1 MYQRLLLVTVFLIGC
16 LIVPP
21 LLAEAQDRG
30 QRFGAGAGAGG
41 AILGRVLEAD
51 TEDTLIGA
59 SVALWNAADSTL
71 VTGTITGDEGRFEL
85 AGVQPGTYYVR
96 VSFIGLMPETTD
108 DITISR
114 DSRRVDLGTIAL
126 GADTAQL
133 DEIEVSARR
142 DDIEFGIDRTRYTLR
157 DQVVTAGGSALD
169 ALETVPSV
177 EVDVDGAVS
186 LRGSQNV
193 AIHINGRPT
202 QMSGDMLTAF
212 LQGLQSESIEAVEVM
227 PNPSVR
233 YDPSGMSGI
242 LNIVLKENIEL
253 GWSATASTG
262 VDSRGGYNASTGLN
276 INYGRWSGT
285 ASYGLRSSDRDSQGS
300 RYRLN
305 RFQSPQTALN
315 QLTTGTRESFSHNIR
330 TALRYDLSEK
340 NELSVSGRFSLRN
353 GANHTLNANTF
364 ANGDDLLLRR
374 YDRVTQNSSDRFNM
388 NYQLGFARIIE
399 RNTHELS
406 AELRWGMNRNDGQN
420 LYREETLA
428 AADTMDAQQL
438 LEESSSRDR
447 ERSNASLRVDY
458 ERPLA
463 DWGTME
469 TGYRG
474 DVRTQDNGFVAAAY
488 DPDREAFLPQENLN
502 NRFTYDRQ
510 VHALYAIVQAE
521 TGRVGAQVGVRLEQ
535 TFSTFDLET
544 TGEAFDNR
552 YFSFFPNAYL
562 TYSPSEGHQLKA
574 SYGKRIN
581 RPGTRSLNPFDDL
594 SDPLFRRVGNPF
606 LLPEYTHNVEVSYTR
621 LGRLTSLSVSPYV
634 RYTTDVI
641 RRNQEVTPAGVSVLT
656 YGNLA
661 TQTSYGSEFV
671 GTLRMSRTFNA
682 FVNFNL
688 YRVDTDGSNVDTDLT
703 SGSYGWSTRAN
714 MTYRVVPSLSVQAS
728 YFYRAPMQIEQ
739 GRSSGRSMATLGAR
753 YTFLNDRANLSVSA
767 RDLFNTMNFSLWR
780 DDDRFYQETT
790 RSWNAQSFSL
800 SLSYTFGQQQRDRRD
815 RGARGGGGMS
825 EMDNFDG

>member
-1 MYQRLLLVTVFLIGC
+1 MHTRLLFLTALLIGF
-16 LIVPP
+16 P
-21 LLAEAQDRG
+21 LLAEAQDRE
-30 QRFGAGAGAGG
+30 QRAGARAGMSG
-41 AILGRVLEAD
+41 AIFGQVMEAD
-51 TEDTLIGA
+51 TDDTLIGA
-59 SVALWNAADSTL
+59 SVALWTAADSSL
-71 VTGTITGDEGRFEL
+71 VTGTITQDAGRFEL
-85 AGVQPGTYYVR
+85 TGVRPGTYYVQ
-96 VSFIGLMPETTD
+96 VSFIGMVPETID
-108 DITISR
+108 DVTIGR
-114 DSRRVDLGTIAL
+114 GSRRVDLGTVAL
-126 GADTAQL
+126 APDTAQL
-133 DEIEVSARR
+133 DEVEVSARR

-253 GWSATASTG
+253 GWSTFVSAG
-262 VDSRGGYNASTGLN
+262 GDSRGSYNTSTGLT
-276 INYGRWSGT
+276 INYGRWRGT
-285 ASYGLRSSDRDSQGS
+285 ASYGLRSSDRNSEGS

-315 QLTTGTRESFSHNIR
+315 QLTTGNRESFSHNAR
-330 TALRYDLSEK
+330 TSLRYDLSDK
-340 NELSVSGRFSLRN
+340 NELSFSGRLSLRD
-353 GANHTLNANTF
+353 GANYTLNANTF

-374 YDRVTQNSSDRFNM
+374 YDRVTENSSDRFNM
-388 NYQLGFARIIE
+388 NYQLGFTRVLE
-399 RNTHELS
+399 RNTHEFA
-406 AELRWGMNRNDGQN
+406 AEVRWGMSRNDGQN

-428 AADTMDAQQL
+428 SADIVDAQEL

-447 ERSNASLRVDY
+447 ERSNASLRIDY

-463 DWGTME
+463 DWGRLE

-474 DVRTQDNGFVAAAY
+474 NMRTQDNSFFAAAF

-510 VHALYAIVQAE
+510 VHALYGILQGE

-562 TYSPSEGHQLKA
+562 TYSPIDGHQLKA

-606 LLPEYTHNVEVSYTR
+606 LLPEYTHNIELSYTR
-621 LGRLTSLSVSPYV
+621 LGRLTSLSASPYV

-641 RRNQEVTPAGVSVLT
+641 RRNQEVRPDGVSVLT

-671 GTLRMSRTFNA
+671 GTLRMGRTFNA

-703 SGSYGWSTRAN
+703 SGSYGWSTRASV
-714 MTYRVVPSLSVQAS
+714 TYRVVSPLSVQAS

-753 YTFLNDRANLSVSA
+753 YTFLNDRANLSFSA

-800 SLSYTFGQQQRDRRD
+800 SLSYTFGQPQRDRRNRGD
-815 RGARGGGGMS
+815 RGMGGDGMS
-825 EMDNFDG
+825 EMDDFDG

>member
-1 MYQRLLLVTVFLIGC
+1 MGGEVL
-16 LIVPP
+16 
-21 LLAEAQDRG
+21 G
-30 QRFGAGAGAGG
+30 Q
-41 AILGRVLEAD
+41 VMEAD
-51 TEDTLIGA
+51 TDDTLIGA
-59 SVALWNAADSTL
+59 SVALWNAADSSL
-71 VTGTITGDEGRFEL
+71 VTGTITRDEGRFEL
-85 AGVQPGTYYVR
+85 TGVRPGTYYVR
-96 VSFIGLMPETTD
+96 VSFIGMTPEVID

-126 GADTAQL
+126 VADTAQL

-142 DDIEFGIDRTRYTLR
+142 DDIQFGIDRTRYTLR

-242 LNIVLKENIEL
+242 LNIVLKENVEL
-253 GWSATASTG
+253 GWSANVSTG
-262 VDSRGGYNASTGLN
+262 ADSRGGYNASTGVN

-285 ASYGLRSSDRDSQGS
+285 ASYGFRSSDRDSEGS

-305 RFQSPQTALN
+305 RFQSPQTALTQFTN
-315 QLTTGTRESFSHNIR
+315 GNRESISHNVN
-330 TALRYDLSEK
+330 TSLRYDLSDK
-340 NELSVSGRFSLRN
+340 NELRFSGRFSLRD
-353 GANHTLNANTF
+353 GANYSLNANTLE
-364 ANGDDLLLRR
+364 NGNDLLLRR
-374 YDRVTQNSSDRFNM
+374 YDRVTENSSDRFNM
-388 NYQLGFARIIE
+388 NYRLGFTRVLE
-399 RNTHELS
+399 RNRHEFS
-406 AELRWGMNRNDGQN
+406 AEVRWGMNRNDGLN

-428 AADTMDAQQL
+428 SADIVDAVAL

-447 ERSNASLRVDY
+447 ERSNASLRIDY

-463 DWGTME
+463 DWGKME

-474 DVRTQDNGFVAAAY
+474 DIRTQDNTFFAASF
-488 DPDREAFLPQENLN
+488 DPDLEQFLPQENLN
-502 NRFTYDRQ
+502 NRFRYDRQ
-510 VHALYAIVQAE
+510 VHALYGIVQGE
-521 TGRVGAQVGVRLEQ
+521 TGRLGAQVGVRLEQ

-544 TGEAFDNR
+544 TGEAFDNN

-562 TYSPSEGHQLKA
+562 TYSPTDGHQVKA
-574 SYGKRIN
+574 SYGKRIS
-581 RPGTRSLNPFDDL
+581 RPRTRALNPFDDL

-606 LLPEYTHNVEVSYTR
+606 LLPEYTHNMELSYTR

-641 RRNQEVTPAGVSVLT
+641 RRNQEVTPEGVSVLT

-661 TQTSYGSEFV
+661 TQSSYGSEFV
-671 GTLRMSRTFNA
+671 GTLRMGRTFNA

-714 MTYRVVPSLSVQAS
+714 VNYRVLPSLNVQAS

-753 YTFLNDRANLSVSA
+753 YTFLNDRANLSLSA

-780 DDDRFYQETT
+780 DDERFYQETT
-790 RSWNAQSFSL
+790 RSWNAQSVSL
-800 SLSYTFGQQQRDRRD
+800 SFSYTFGQQQRDRRD
-815 RGARGGGGMS
+815 RGDRGGAGGGDMS
-825 EMDNFDG
+825 EMDDFDG

>member
-1 MYQRLLLVTVFLIGC
+1 MYTRLLFLTALLIGF
-16 LIVPP
+16 P
-21 LLAEAQDRG
+21 LLAEAQGRG
-30 QRFGAGAGAGG
+30 QRPGTRAGIGG
-41 AILGRVLEAD
+41 AILGQVIESD
-51 TEDTLIGA
+51 TDDTLIGA
-59 SVALWNAADSTL
+59 SVALWNAADSSL
-71 VTGTITGDEGRFEL
+71 VTGTITRDGGRFEL
-85 AGVQPGTYYVR
+85 TGVRPGTYYVR
-96 VSFIGLMPETTD
+96 VSFIGMVPKTVD
-108 DITISR
+108 DVAISR
-114 DSRRVDLGTIAL
+114 DSRRVDLGTVAL
-126 GADTAQL
+126 AADTAQL

-253 GWSATASTG
+253 GWSANVSTG
-262 VDSRGGYNASTGLN
+262 ADSRGGYNASTGLN

-285 ASYGLRSSDRDSQGS
+285 ASYGFRSSDRDSEGS

-305 RFQSPQTALN
+305 RFQSPQTALTQFTN
-315 QLTTGTRESFSHNIR
+315 GNRESFSHNVR
-330 TALRYDLSEK
+330 TSLRYDLSDK
-340 NELSVSGRFSLRN
+340 NELSFSGRVSLRE
-353 GANHTLNANTF
+353 GANYTLNANTF

-374 YDRVTQNSSDRFNM
+374 YDRVTENSSDRFNM
-388 NYQLGFARIIE
+388 NYQLGFTRVLE
-399 RNTHELS
+399 RNSHEFS
-406 AELRWGMNRNDGQN
+406 AEVRWGMNRNDGQN
-420 LYREETLA
+420 VYREETLA
-428 AADTMDAQQL
+428 SADIVDAQEL

-463 DWGTME
+463 DWGKME

-474 DVRTQDNGFVAAAY
+474 DMRTQDNIFFAAAF
-488 DPDREAFLPQENLN
+488 DPDLGAFLPQENFN

-510 VHALYAIVQAE
+510 VHAFYGIVQGE

-562 TYSPSEGHQLKA
+562 TYSPTDGHQLKA

-606 LLPEYTHNVEVSYTR
+606 LLPEYTHN
-621 LGRLTSLSVSPYV
+621 
-634 RYTTDVI
+634 
-641 RRNQEVTPAGVSVLT
+641 
-656 YGNLA
+656 
-661 TQTSYGSEFV
+661 
-671 GTLRMSRTFNA
+671 
-682 FVNFNL
+682 
-688 YRVDTDGSNVDTDLT
+688 
-703 SGSYGWSTRAN
+703 
-714 MTYRVVPSLSVQAS
+714 
-728 YFYRAPMQIEQ
+728 IE
-739 GRSSGRSMATLGAR
+739 
-753 YTFLNDRANLSVSA
+753 
-767 RDLFNTMNFSLWR
+767 
-780 DDDRFYQETT
+780 
-790 RSWNAQSFSL
+790 
-800 SLSYTFGQQQRDRRD
+800 LSY
-815 RGARGGGGMS
+815 
-825 EMDNFDG
+825 